1 MNVNV
6 LFFGRFRE
14 LAVRDQV
21 VSLKEGGR
29 LADLL
34 EHLSQEYGA
43 DFRNEVNNK
52 EQVHILVNGQFHNI
66 LEDMKTQLKD
76 GDVVALMPLA
86 TGG

>member
-14 LAVRDQV
+14 LAVRDRV

-34 EHLSQEYGA
+34 EHLSQEYGT

-52 EQVHILVNGQFHNI
+52 EQIHILVNGQFHTI
-66 LEDMKTQLKD
+66 LEDMKTQLQD

>member
-52 EQVHILVNGQFHNI
+52 EQIHILVNGQFHNI
-66 LEDMKTQLKD
+66 LEDMKTPLKD